1 MATRFAGTKR
11 FLLSLAPILC
21 VNEFVLS
28 VTPVNGKSMTP
39 TLNPDTMRYD
49 ERDWVLLDKLSVTR
63 GNIIHNDVVTFTA
76 PHDPD
81 MTLIK
86 RIIALEGDI
95 DKNIKF
101 DPPPRV
107 VKVPKGHVWVESDE
121 SYRGID
127 SNLFGPIPVGLLQAR
142 CKYIVWPPERM
153 GPVADGNL
161 RRGVEY
167 VY

>member
-1 MATRFAGTKR
+1 
-11 FLLSLAPILC
+11 
-21 VNEFVLS
+21 
-28 VTPVNGKSMTP
+28 
-39 TLNPDTMRYD
+39 
-49 ERDWVLLDKLSVTR
+49 LLDKLSVTR

-95 DKNIKF
+95 VHTRPPPALKYEYKDKNIKF